1 MFYFNIQKGSSKM
14 NNLQTCAYCKT
25 ENKDSEIRCTF
36 CEADLTISRPKVKR
50 FVDASDAYQPYPVL
64 TSYHTFD
71 LLQLLRLV
79 RRNRTD
85 AYNSLR
91 ITLKA
96 SNEMEVPEELK
107 NASEDEYKRSTAYM
121 NIIEQILIDRI
132 GYKPQRIDDKLLQAW
147 DKKIKNL

>member
-1 MFYFNIQKGSSKM
+1 MTNQLHFCS
-14 NNLQTCAYCKT
+14 YCKT
-25 ENKDSEIRCTF
+25 ENKASEVRCAF
-36 CEADLTISRPKVKR
+36 CEADLTNSRPKIKR
-50 FVDASDAYQPYPVL
+50 FVDVSDAYQPYPVL
-64 TSYHTFD
+64 INYHTFD

-79 RRNRTD
+79 RRSRTD

-121 NIIEQILIDRI
+121 NIIEQILVDRI
-132 GYKPQRIDDKLLQAW
+132 GYKPQRIDDKLLEAW
-147 DKKIKNL
+147 EKRLNK

>member
-1 MFYFNIQKGSSKM
+1 MTDQLHFCS
-14 NNLQTCAYCKT
+14 YCKT
-25 ENKDSEIRCTF
+25 ENTKDESRCTF
-36 CEADLTISRPKVKR
+36 CEADLALSRPKVKR
-50 FVDASDAYQPYPVL
+50 FIEVSDAYKSFPVL
-64 TSYHTFD
+64 NGYHTFD

-96 SNEMEVPEELK
+96 SNEIEVPEEFK
-107 NASEDEYKRSTAYM
+107 SSAEEEYKRSTAYM

-132 GYKPQRIDDKLLQAW
+132 GYKPQRIDDKLLEAW
-147 DKKIKNL
+147 QHKIQKA

>member
-1 MFYFNIQKGSSKM
+1 MNICS
-14 NNLQTCAYCKT
+14 YCKT
-25 ENKDSEIRCTF
+25 ENKESEIRCTF
-36 CEADLTISRPKVKR
+36 CEADLTFFRPKTKR
-50 FVDASDAYQPYPVL
+50 FVELSDAYKPYPVL
-64 TSYHTFD
+64 NSYHTFD

-79 RRNRTD
+79 RRSRTD

-107 NASEDEYKRSTAYM
+107 NASEDEYKRSTAFM

-132 GYKPQRIDDKLLQAW
+132 GYKPQRIDDRLLEAW
-147 DKKIKNL
+147 EQKINKQ

>member
-1 MFYFNIQKGSSKM
+1 MTDQLHFCS
-14 NNLQTCAYCKT
+14 YCKT
-25 ENKDSEIRCTF
+25 ENKASEIHCTF
-36 CEADLTISRPKVKR
+36 CEADLTGSRSKIKR
-50 FVDASDAYQPYPVL
+50 FVDVSDAYQPYPVL
-64 TSYHTFD
+64 NSYHTFD
-71 LLQLLRLV
+71 LLQILRLV

-107 NASEDEYKRSTAYM
+107 NASEYEYKRSTAYM
-121 NIIEQILIDRI
+121 NLIEQILIDRI

-147 DKKIKNL
+147 EQKINKQ

>member
-1 MFYFNIQKGSSKM
+1 MICS
-14 NNLQTCAYCKT
+14 YCKT
-25 ENKDSEIRCTF
+25 ENKESEIRCTF
-36 CEADLTISRPKVKR
+36 CEADLTFSRPKIMR
-50 FVDASDAYQPYPVL
+50 FVELSDAYKPYPVL
-64 TSYHTFD
+64 NSYHTFD

-79 RRNRTD
+79 RRSRTD

-107 NASEDEYKRSTAYM
+107 SASEDEYKRSTAFM

-147 DKKIKNL
+147 EMRINK

>member
-1 MFYFNIQKGSSKM
+1 MICS
-14 NNLQTCAYCKT
+14 YCKT
-25 ENKDSEIRCTF
+25 ENKESEIRCTF
-36 CEADLTISRPKVKR
+36 CEADLAFPRPKTKR
-50 FVDASDAYQPYPVL
+50 FVEISDAYKPYPVL
-64 TSYHTFD
+64 NSYHTFD

-79 RRNRTD
+79 RKSRTD

-107 NASEDEYKRSTAYM
+107 TASEEEYNRSTAYM

-132 GYKPQRIDDKLLQAW
+132 GYKPQRIDNKLLEAW
-147 DKKIKNL
+147 ERKLQN

>member
-1 MFYFNIQKGSSKM
+1 MNNIQ
-14 NNLQTCAYCKT
+14 TCTYCKT
-25 ENKDSEIRCTF
+25 ENKDSETRCTF
-36 CEADLTISRPKVKR
+36 CEADLTISRPKTKR
-50 FVDASDAYQPYPVL
+50 FVEVSDAYQPYPVL

-71 LLQLLRLV
+71 LLQVLRLI

-107 NASEDEYKRSTAYM
+107 KSAEEEYKRSTAYM
-121 NIIEQILIDRI
+121 NIIEEILIDRV
-132 GYKPQRIDDKLLQAW
+132 GYKPRRVDNKLLQIW
-147 DKKIKNL
+147 EQKIRS

>member
-1 MFYFNIQKGSSKM
+1 MSNIQT
-14 NNLQTCAYCKT
+14 NNLQICTYCKT
-25 ENKDSEIRCTF
+25 ENKESEIRCTF
-36 CEADLTISRPKVKR
+36 CEADLTFSRPKTMR
-50 FVDASDAYQPYPVL
+50 FVELSDAYKPYPVL
-64 TSYHTFD
+64 NSYHTFD

-79 RRNRTD
+79 RRSRTD

-132 GYKPQRIDDKLLQAW
+132 GYKPQRIDDKLLEAW
-147 DKKIKNL
+147 ERKINFAKQ